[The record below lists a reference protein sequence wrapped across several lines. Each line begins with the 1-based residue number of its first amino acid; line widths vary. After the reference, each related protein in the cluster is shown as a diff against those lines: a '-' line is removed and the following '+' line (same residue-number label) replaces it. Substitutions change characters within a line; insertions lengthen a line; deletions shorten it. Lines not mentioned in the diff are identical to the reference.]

1 MLLYNSSSP
10 LPFFLAVC
18 SSYAKNCKYAPHKR
32 LLVVTCIGVWVVTVG
47 SVPCLGN
54 SQVITK
60 SGLKFVSSAPISC
73 CLWWLVS
80 CRGRKPTLRLRPT
93 LLHKSLQA
101 AADKGKFRQMV
112 KGKCLKYYGIVGEKF
127 LCITD
132 LYFSMSFFSLWANVS
147 TKHVS
152 LHSLHKEALYGCCCF
167 SFFLFS
173 TAKEEQSRGI
183 FGGNFQTRARDC
195 NKAAGP

>member
-1 MLLYNSSSP
+1 
-10 LPFFLAVC
+10 
-18 SSYAKNCKYAPHKR
+18 
-32 LLVVTCIGVWVVTVG
+32 
-47 SVPCLGN
+47 
-54 SQVITK
+54 
-60 SGLKFVSSAPISC
+60 
-73 CLWWLVS
+73 
-80 CRGRKPTLRLRPT
+80 
-93 LLHKSLQA
+93 
-101 AADKGKFRQMV
+101 MV

-195 NKAAGP
+195 NKAAGPEVGGCKKGQNPLPVARNGDIRRQSFYEYGKQCSQNLSKTALQHLDLITYLCIYLQYMY